1 MYGEATPSGMTRMR
15 IVPTTTDAHI
25 AGFHHCVDVV
35 ARERRYLGLVEGPPI
50 GASIAFVTSVR
61 ADDGVHL
68 VALDGDEE
76 RVVGWCDVVRFPLEG
91 FRHGGR
97 LGMGLLPEVRG
108 RGLGRRLL
116 DEGLA
121 AAGAKGFE
129 RVELD
134 VFASNARAHALY
146 LKAGFVE
153 EGRRRGGR
161 KLDGRY
167 DDNILMTR
175 WLVPPPA

>member
-1 MYGEATPSGMTRMR
+1 MRGFR
-15 IVPTTTDAHI
+15 IVPTTTDAHV
-25 AGFHHCVDVV
+25 AGFHRCVDIV
-35 ARERRYLGLVEGPPI
+35 ARERRYLTLLQGPPL
-50 GASIAFVTSVR
+50 GAAIAFVTSIR
-61 ADDGVHL
+61 ADDGVHVVVL
-68 VALDGDEE
+68 DESDGDDE
-76 RVVGWCDVVRFPLEG
+76 RVVGWCDIVRFPLEG

-116 DEGLA
+116 AHALA
-121 AAGAKGFE
+121 AAHDKGFE
-129 RVELD
+129 RIELE

-146 LKAGFVE
+146 LATGFAE
-153 EGRRRGGR
+153 EGRRRGAR

-167 DDNILMTR
+167 EDNVLMAR